1 MATKTLGIDLGTNS
15 IGWAIVENQETSKRL
30 LDRGVNIFQ
39 VGMKVEKN
47 VESPTVSKRTE
58 ARASRRKYFRQR
70 CRKIKLLEI
79 LVEQKMCPP
88 LSDDDLKLWRTKK
101 LFPLNEDFIEWIHTS
116 DNDDRNPY
124 HDRHRCLHQRL
135 NLDDEADRFTLGRAL
150 YHLAQRRGF
159 LSNRKDPGEGSD
171 DKDSETGKVKKSISE
186 LSAEMNACGCEYL
199 GDYFYRLYGT
209 GTRIRNRYTARK
221 EHYLAEFDQICRTQQ
236 LDDALVRRLHNAI
249 FYQRPLKSQKG
260 SVGHCTF
267 EKGKPRCNLSHP
279 AFEQFRMLQVLNNI
293 RIRRPGDAEFR
304 SLNAEERQ
312 SAEPLFYRKSKP
324 KFEFAEIAAAIAG
337 KKTPRAFRE
346 SANPDAVLFNYP
358 DTFTVTGSPVTARI
372 REAFG
377 NDYMAALRRDC
388 KIADGKSDSQLVN
401 DLWHALYSFDDEDA
415 LQKWLTDNY
424 GLSADA
430 ARKLAKPLPQGYAS
444 LSLNAISKILP
455 WLLRGMRYDQAVFL
469 ANLKAVLPADLWNSP
484 DDREAVVEDIAA
496 IVDDYSSNPL
506 RKEYTLRQLICDRL
520 LEIPE
525 VEPRRLSRLYQPSV
539 VEAYPAATADGQG
552 RLMLGSPRNDGLRNP
567 VVMRALFRLR
577 HLVNALLASGKIDR
591 HTIVNVEMA
600 RELNDANRRKAI
612 YDYERNREKENL
624 AYAAE
629 IAKLYRE
636 ETGRTIEPTETDI
649 QKYRLW
655 KEQEGICLYTGQQ
668 IGVADFI
675 GADPRFDIEHT
686 VPRSKN
692 GADALANKTLCECRF
707 NRDVKQA
714 LIPAQLRNHA
724 EILARIESLG
734 WNGKIESLR
743 KKISSLSHKQRA
755 TKKAKDRNIVEI
767 HLLRMELDYWVT
779 KIKAFTIKEVNG
791 GFANR
796 QAVDIGIISKYA
808 IPYLHTV
815 FEKVFTVKGAT
826 TAEFR
831 KLWGLQ
837 DRNEKKVRDTHLHHC
852 IDAITIAC
860 IGRNEYQNWA
870 QYQADQERYRWLKG
884 AEPVFPMPWP
894 GFAADVRNTMAEVLV
909 KHISQPDMIRQTK
922 KKFRKR
928 GKVQYSDRRDEEGN
942 PIPLYLQGDTARAR
956 LHEDTLLGAIRV
968 DGEEKYVL
976 RKSLATLKDEK
987 EAAKIVDPV
996 VRAKVLDAIG
1006 RLGFKDAMAST
1017 IYMNEALKIP
1027 IRKVRVFT
1035 SVTNPL
1041 DLKQQRFE
1049 SKHPY
1054 KNMVHVDND
1063 SNYCLAV
1070 YEGINAKGKR
1080 KMRFKV
1086 ITNLDAARKLNSH
1099 AAVKED
1105 IIPLSD
1111 GDGFDLKYFLR
1122 TGDMVLLYE
1131 NSPQEL
1137 YQADSRELQ
1146 RRLYKVRGLDKYGRM
1161 KLISATEARR
1171 TTDLQIK
1178 KGAYKSG
1185 EILRPFIG
1193 ITYLQFNAMIEG
1205 VDFKLGLDGEVT
1217 FMR

>member
-1 MATKTLGIDLGTNS
+1 M
-15 IGWAIVENQETSKRL
+15 
-30 LDRGVNIFQ
+30 
-39 VGMKVEKN
+39 
-47 VESPTVSKRTE
+47 
-58 ARASRRKYFRQR
+58 
-70 CRKIKLLEI
+70 
-79 LVEQKMCPP
+79 
-88 LSDDDLKLWRTKK
+88 
-101 LFPLNEDFIEWIHTS
+101 
-116 DNDDRNPY
+116 
-124 HDRHRCLHQRL
+124 
-135 NLDDEADRFTLGRAL
+135 
-150 YHLAQRRGF
+150 
-159 LSNRKDPGEGSD
+159 
-171 DKDSETGKVKKSISE
+171 
-186 LSAEMNACGCEYL
+186 
-199 GDYFYRLYGT
+199 
-209 GTRIRNRYTARK
+209 
-221 EHYLAEFDQICRTQQ
+221 
-236 LDDALVRRLHNAI
+236 
-249 FYQRPLKSQKG
+249 
-260 SVGHCTF
+260 
-267 EKGKPRCNLSHP
+267 
-279 AFEQFRMLQVLNNI
+279 
-293 RIRRPGDAEFR
+293 
-304 SLNAEERQ
+304 
-312 SAEPLFYRKSKP
+312 
-324 KFEFAEIAAAIAG
+324 
-337 KKTPRAFRE
+337 
-346 SANPDAVLFNYP
+346 
-358 DTFTVTGSPVTARI
+358 
-372 REAFG
+372 
-377 NDYMAALRRDC
+377 
-388 KIADGKSDSQLVN
+388 
-401 DLWHALYSFDDEDA
+401 
-415 LQKWLTDNY
+415 
-424 GLSADA
+424 
-430 ARKLAKPLPQGYAS
+430 
-444 LSLNAISKILP
+444 
-455 WLLRGMRYDQAVFL
+455 
-469 ANLKAVLPADLWNSP
+469 
-484 DDREAVVEDIAA
+484 
-496 IVDDYSSNPL
+496 
-506 RKEYTLRQLICDRL
+506 ICDRL

-826 TAEFR
+826 TDEFR